1 MSLIKLIRYGAI
13 VFLVWVGGLIVGARV
28 KTNAPLYGTN
38 QHLADVKHYCTY
50 RVFKDKTRTA
60 HQVKTCELFYLL
72 HLIKD

>member
-1 MSLIKLIRYGAI
+1 MSLIKLVRYGAI
-13 VFLVWVGGLIVGARV
+13 FFLVGSGGLYWLAEV
-28 KTNAPLYGTN
+28 KATPPLYGTN

-72 HLIKD
+72 HLVKD